1 MSYAS
6 FTLFGKLQMQLNG
19 HDILGCEAR
28 KLQELLCYLLLHRDR
43 PHAREMLAA
52 VFWGNAPTAQS
63 KKYLRQALWQLQ
75 TALDSQGAND
85 HEPLLVVDSIWVR
98 LNPQSS
104 YWLDVALFEAAFAQ
118 VQSISAEK
126 LMLEQVQSLQE
137 AAQLYKGDLLEGWH
151 DDWCIFE
158 RERLQSMY
166 LAMLDKLINY
176 SEIQQDFDSGLL
188 YGVQVLR
195 YDRARESTHRRLM
208 RLYYLSGDRTGALRQ
223 YQACVAALRQE
234 LDVEPADSTQ
244 RLYQQICADK
254 LSEIMG
260 YQSDRQQ
267 HTPAASEPSL
277 IATIDQLQVLQSTL
291 THLNQ
296 HVLECIHT
304 VEHIL
309 QRHP

>member
-19 HDILGCEAR
+19 HDIIGCEAR
-28 KLQELLCYLLLHRDR
+28 KLQELLCYLLLYRDR
-43 PHAREMLAA
+43 PQCREMLAA

-63 KKYLRQALWQLQ
+63 KKYLRQTLWQLQ
-75 TALDSQGAND
+75 TALNSQGTND
-85 HEPLLVVDSIWVR
+85 HESLLVVDSISVR
-98 LNPQSS
+98 LNPQTS

-118 VQSISAEK
+118 VQRISAQA
-126 LMLEQVQSLQE
+126 LTLEHVQSLQ
-137 AAQLYKGDLLEGWH
+137 AATQLYKGDLLEGWH

-166 LAMLDKLINY
+166 LAMLDKLISH
-176 SEIQQDFDSGLL
+176 SEIQQDFASGLL

-195 YDRARESTHRRLM
+195 YDQARESTHRRLM
-208 RLYYLSGDRTGALRQ
+208 RLYYLTGDRTGALRQ

-234 LDVEPADSTQ
+234 LDVEPADSTR

-254 LSEIMG
+254 FSELEG
-260 YQSDRQQ
+260 SQHSHQQ
-267 HTPAASEPSL
+267 HTPAAPAPSL
-277 IATIDQLQVLQSTL
+277 VATIDQLKVLQSTL
-291 THLNQ
+291 TLLNQ
-296 HVLECIHT
+296 HVTECIHT

-309 QRHP
+309 QRHQ